1 LWENINKDGSTPV
14 RPASSHRVFVAGSSL
29 ARRAE
34 LETERA
40 ISMMPR
46 FRWALVLVTAGVA
59 LAASDS
65 CAATVGAYY
74 YPWYGPGAGGHHYND
89 VMRMHLTPSAQ
100 PPALGTYSSRDASAI
115 ATHIDQS
122 HRGNISMW
130 SMSWWGPNSYEDV
143 TIRNNILPHPRASEL
158 SYTIHYETSG
168 RLGSSI
174 APNYARFQTD
184 MRYLGQNIF
193 NNPNYMRIDN
203 RPVVVLYLSRDYFRN
218 QAGWDALAS
227 MRTMMQT
234 EFGYDPYVIG
244 DHFFGDLAPGAANL
258 DGVTAFDI
266 YGQAFGTRPTDLTRI
281 NRLEDI
287 YDFVQRAVDTVGT
300 DFIPGVTPGY
310 NDTAVRDGNAPS
322 PRYLTSSGYGPST
335 QGSTMREMLDR
346 AVLPHLDDDVNDL
359 ILVNSFN
366 EWHEDTQIEPT
377 VVAPATNTDN
387 TPTGH
392 DFTSGYYY
400 EGYGDLYL
408 DILREKTLADIPGDF
423 NRDGRVDAADLAG
436 PDGWQERFGS
446 ELDGS
451 DFLAWQ
457 RNLGYVNW
465 PTAGDSSSVVPE
477 PAAMQLVVGAA
488 IALALCVLSRRV
500 SCEAP

>member
-1 LWENINKDGSTPV
+1 MILQLRLV
-14 RPASSHRVFVAGSSL
+14 VAFVA
-29 ARRAE
+29 AA
-34 LETERA
+34 
-40 ISMMPR
+40 
-46 FRWALVLVTAGVA
+46 VA
-59 LAASDS
+59 LTRSNAS
-65 CAATVGAYY
+65 AATVGAYY
-74 YPWYGPGAGGHHYND
+74 YPWYGPNGHHYND
-89 VMRMHLTPSAQ
+89 VMRMHLTPDAQ
-100 PPALGTYSSRDASAI
+100 PPALGTYSSRDPNVI

-130 SMSWWGPNSYEDV
+130 SMSWWGPGSYEDS
-143 TIRNNILPHPRASEL
+143 TIRNNVLAHPRAGEL

-168 RLGSSI
+168 RLGSSS

-193 NNPNYMRIDN
+193 NNPSYMRIDG
-203 RPVVVLYLSRDYFRN
+203 RPVIVLYLSRDYFRN
-218 QAGWDALAS
+218 PAGWDALAS

-244 DHFFGDLAPGAANL
+244 DHFFGSLAPGAANL

-287 YDFVQRAVDTVGT
+287 YDVVQRAVDSVGT

-310 NDTAVRDGNAPS
+310 NDTAVRDGNPPS
-322 PRYLTSSGYGPST
+322 PRYLTNSGYGPST

-377 VVAPATNTDN
+377 IAAPATNTDD
-387 TPTGH
+387 TLTGR
-392 DFTSGYYY
+392 DFTAGYYY

-408 DILREKTLADIPGDF
+408 DILRQKTLPDIPGDF
-423 NRDGRVDAADLAG
+423 NRDGRVDAGDLTG
-436 PDGWQERFGS
+436 PQGWQERFGVDLAG
-446 ELDGS
+446 EDL
-451 DFLAWQ
+451 LAWQ

-465 PTAGDSSSVVPE
+465 PTAGATSSAVPE
-477 PAAMQLVVGAA
+477 PAAVTVLLSA
-488 IALALCVLSRRV
+488 ALASTLCVRSKRMRRDALQ
-500 SCEAP
+500 APLRPL